1 MSRNHLILGSMLYLI
16 SLGDAFST
24 PSTYYECEVYPGN
37 ANVDH
42 TRRICMRETVD
53 DEELLYCK
61 SWQCET
67 PDMCTEEE
75 RLTAGDGCQ
84 FCPETCSIYGKI
96 YNVGNGTKC
105 IDNINYCNCFATG
118 EIYTTLVG
126 YIKELFCN
134 AVL

>member
-16 SLGDAFST
+16 SLGFAFST

-37 ANVDH
+37 ANVDQ
-42 TRRICMRETVD
+42 TRRECMRETVD
-53 DEELLYCK
+53 NEELLYCK

-67 PDMCTEEE
+67 PNTCTEEE
-75 RLTAGDGCQ
+75 RLTASDGCQ

-96 YNVGNGTKC
+96 YKVGEGTKC
-105 IDNINYCNCFATG
+105 IDNINSCNCFATG
-118 EIYTTLVG
+118 SVSTTYVG
-126 YIKELFCN
+126 YNKELLCN